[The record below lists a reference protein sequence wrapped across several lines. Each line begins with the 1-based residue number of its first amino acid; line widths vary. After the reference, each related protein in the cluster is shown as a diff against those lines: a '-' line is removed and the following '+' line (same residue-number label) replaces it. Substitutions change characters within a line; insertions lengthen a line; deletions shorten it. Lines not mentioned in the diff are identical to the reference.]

1 MDRKDTGGKSGVV
14 QGSGSKAGLQFL
26 RCYFFLEREAKV
38 CVRAADTLN
47 GLVRRN
53 RPTWEVSM
61 GSISSIA
68 AGAALAAAEVNALT
82 VDVGFTA
89 TVAGKTYDAAVTF
102 SSGQYVADDATLP
115 GAEATGS
122 NMVSAENNLINRID
136 ALV

>member
-1 MDRKDTGGKSGVV
+1 
-14 QGSGSKAGLQFL
+14 
-26 RCYFFLEREAKV
+26 
-38 CVRAADTLN
+38 
-47 GLVRRN
+47 
-53 RPTWEVSM
+53 M

-68 AGAALAAAEVNALT
+68 ARAALTAAEANALT

-89 TVAGKTYDAAVTF
+89 SVGGKTYQADVTY
-102 SSGQYVADDATLP
+102 SGSQYVADDATIP